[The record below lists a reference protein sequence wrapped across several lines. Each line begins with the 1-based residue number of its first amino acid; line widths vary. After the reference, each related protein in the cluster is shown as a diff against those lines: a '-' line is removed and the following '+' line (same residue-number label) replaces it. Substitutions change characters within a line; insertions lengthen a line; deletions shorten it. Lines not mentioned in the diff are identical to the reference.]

1 MVNSNFSDEQNQAYT
16 WACERDITTIRAV
29 EKARLNDPLTRAE
42 LAKMMAMYATKVLGK
57 QILTTGE
64 VNYVDVDSSLGDLAD
79 FIKLAYQLQIMGID
93 ANGNALE
100 KFNPHALVSRAE
112 FGTVLSR
119 VLFAGK
125 YNQDGEKWY
134 EKHLNAL
141 KEAKVLSNT
150 TPTLQE
156 LRGWVMLMMM
166 RTEKLLETTKK

>member
-1 MVNSNFSDEQNQAYT
+1 
-16 WACERDITTIRAV
+16 
-29 EKARLNDPLTRAE
+29 
-42 LAKMMAMYATKVLGK
+42 
-57 QILTTGE
+57 
-64 VNYVDVDSSLGDLAD
+64 
-79 FIKLAYQLQIMGID
+79 MGID

-119 VLFAGK
+119 VLFGAK

-141 KEAKVLSNT
+141 KEAKVLNNT

-166 RTEKLLETTKK
+166 RTQAMK